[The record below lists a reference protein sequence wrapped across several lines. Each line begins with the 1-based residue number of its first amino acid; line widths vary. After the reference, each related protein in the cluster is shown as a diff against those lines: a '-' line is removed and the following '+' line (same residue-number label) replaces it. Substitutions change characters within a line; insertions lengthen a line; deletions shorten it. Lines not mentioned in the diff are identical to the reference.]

1 MTTLRFGRETRLKPQ
16 RPHTHRF
23 RPGPPEGP
31 IVRMRC
37 ECGCFRVAWDGPA
50 ERRQRPLISPAREAR
65 LRGIAAWAA
74 ESPVAPATA
83 AWAAEPPVAP
93 ATRWKAV
100 EAALRAAG
108 GEAVRAADIETA
120 AWGSPRN
127 DGGALLGATI
137 SYLRK
142 KYGAD
147 AIRTEKG
154 KGYAW
159 NRTP

>member
-23 RPGPPEGP
+23 RLGPPEGP

-50 ERRQRPLISPAREAR
+50 GGSLAERRQRSLISPAREAR
-65 LRGIAAWAA
+65 QRGIAAWAA
-74 ESPVAPATA
+74 ES
-83 AWAAEPPVAP
+83 PVAP

-120 AWGSPRN
+120 AWGRPRN
-127 DGGALLGATI
+127 DGGGLLGATI

>member
-37 ECGCFRVAWDGPA
+37 ECGCFRVAWNGPAEGSLA

-74 ESPVAPATA
+74 ES
-83 AWAAEPPVAP
+83 PVAP

-127 DGGALLGATI
+127 DGGRLLSATI
-137 SYLRK
+137 SNLRK

-147 AIRTEKG
+147 AIRTENG